1 MMAEP
6 DLIGLLAR
14 LEGEVERL
22 RHRLDAVVAQLSDA
36 PDAQAAVD
44 AWAEEV
50 AYADQVRQ
58 LYLWQLYRR
67 PGESD
72 QQMRIRF
79 FHSLPE
85 ATWDP
90 VAAVRRASLALL
102 GLVDRIARA
111 RGVDYWLE
119 GQGLADAVQY
129 GGFSP
134 VAAQLRIGVLGRPG
148 LEAIRAG
155 LVPGVVLSGS
165 LRSTKRVTAFALT
178 GARVPLARLEI
189 RRYDT
194 VAAWVARHPGCT
206 TEALLPTTA
215 LDCYGGTFQVPA
227 DPGAAL
233 AALGLDVT
241 ALPDQVE
248 SREFSSWGETVVR
261 DLNQFAEA
269 LSAPSPQA

>member
-1 MMAEP
+1 MAAP
-6 DLIGLLAR
+6 DLIGVLAR

-22 RHRLDAVVAQLSDA
+22 RRRLDAVVAQLNNA

-50 AYADQVRQ
+50 AYADKVRQ

-67 PGESD
+67 DGESD
-72 QQMRIRF
+72 QQMRDRF
-79 FHSLPE
+79 FHSLPQ

-102 GLVDRIARA
+102 GLVDRLARA
-111 RGVDYWLE
+111 RGVAYWLE
-119 GQGLADAVQY
+119 GQTLADAVQY

-134 VAAQLRIGVLGRPG
+134 VAAHLKIAVLGRPG

-165 LRSTKRVTAFALT
+165 LRSDRRVTPFVLA
-178 GARVPLARLEI
+178 GAQVPLARLEI
-189 RRYDT
+189 RRFDSIE
-194 VAAWVARHPGCT
+194 AWLARHRGCAAGDLT
-206 TEALLPTTA
+206 PTTT
-215 LDCYGGTFQVPA
+215 LDCYGGAYQVPA
-227 DPGAAL
+227 DRDAVL
-233 AALGLDVT
+233 AAQGLDVT

-248 SREFSSWGETVVR
+248 SREFSSWGEAVVR
-261 DLNQFAEA
+261 DLDQFAA
-269 LSAPSPQA
+269 SLSA